1 MAMFER
7 KEGFGPEKK
16 ILLVVALA
24 ILVASVSTF
33 AILYWMMNAALQEDI
48 RSRAQ
53 VVNAYSNDHINVYSF
68 THINGPEDA
77 RRDSYAEVRAMLEN
91 IRQIANVRY
100 LYTAKLDALGRPIY
114 LVDGLPP
121 DSPDFRRPGTLIEED
136 IVPMLK
142 ECLSGKEIESGGVL
156 NTEWGA
162 IYLTCTPVY
171 AAEGEPPLG
180 AVVMEFNADVIHAN
194 NMRSMLYSGILSL
207 CIVAACIVSTMFW
220 LRRLAAPFYKKLAYT
235 DMLTGLGNRTAFEL
249 KLKELEREAGRRRI
263 VMVIYDLN
271 EMKKVNDT
279 YGHAVGDAY
288 LQRMGSLLQR
298 EGPASRGSAYRIGG
312 DEFVV
317 IFLDEAEPRLRA
329 ELERFQTTCAACEVG
344 GQPVTFAYGLA
355 AYAPE
360 IDGASLHNTLSRAD
374 ARMYARKKAGRG
386 SS

>member
-1 MAMFER
+1 MFER
-7 KEGFGPEKK
+7 KERFGPEKK

-24 ILVASVSTF
+24 ILIASVSTF

-53 VVNAYSNDHINVYSF
+53 VVNAYSEDNINVYSF
-68 THINGPEDA
+68 THINGPEDG
-77 RRDSYAEVRAMLEN
+77 RRDTYAEVRAMLEN

-100 LYTAKLDALGRPIY
+100 LYTAKLDASGRPVY

-121 DSPDFRRPGTLIEED
+121 DSPDFRHPGDFIEED

-142 ECLSGKEIESGGVL
+142 KCLSGKSIESDGVL

-162 IYLTCTPVY
+162 IYLTCRPVY
-171 AAEGEPPLG
+171 ANGEERPLG
-180 AVVMEFNADVIHAN
+180 AVVMEFNADAVYAN
-194 NMRSMLYSGILSL
+194 NMRSMLYSGILCL
-207 CIVAACIVSTMFW
+207 LLVGACIVSTMFW

-249 KLKELEREAGRRRI
+249 RLRELEKETGRRNFI
-263 VMVIYDLN
+263 MVIYDLN

-288 LQRMGSLLQR
+288 LQRMGSLLLR
-298 EGPASRGSAYRIGG
+298 ESPVDRGWAYRIGG

-317 IFLDEAEPRLRA
+317 IFADEDEASLRD
-329 ELERFQTTCAACEVG
+329 ELERFQKTCATSEVG

-355 AYAPE
+355 AYARE
-360 IDGASLHNTLSRAD
+360 IDGPSLHNTLSRAD
-374 ARMYARKKAGRG
+374 ARMYARKKAERG
-386 SS
+386 GA

>member
-1 MAMFER
+1 MVMLER
-7 KEGFGPEKK
+7 KERFGPEKK

-24 ILVASVSTF
+24 ILIASLSTF
-33 AILYWMMNAALQEDI
+33 TILYWMMNAALQEDI

-53 VVNAYSNDHINVYSF
+53 VVNAYSNNHINVYSF
-68 THINGPEDA
+68 THINGPRDA
-77 RRDSYAEVRAMLEN
+77 ARDTYAEVQAMLEN

-100 LYTAKLDALGRPIY
+100 LYTAKLDGSGRPIY

-121 DSPDFRRPGTLIEED
+121 DSPDFRRPGTPIEED

-142 ECLSGKEIESGGVL
+142 ECLSGKKIESGGVI
-156 NTEWGA
+156 NTDWGA

-171 AAEGEPPLG
+171 SVEGEPPLG
-180 AVVMEFNADVIHAN
+180 AVVMEFNADSIHAN
-194 NMRSMLYSGILSL
+194 NMRSMLYSAVLSL
-207 CIVAACIVSTMFW
+207 CIVVACIVSTLFW

-249 KLKELEREAGRRRI
+249 KVKELEKEARQGI
-263 VMVIYDLN
+263 IIAIYDLN

-298 EGPASRGSAYRIGG
+298 ESPVSRGWAYRIGG

-317 IFLDEAEPRLRA
+317 IFLDEAEPRLRD
-329 ELERFQTTCAACEVG
+329 ELERFQTVCAASEVG
-344 GQPVTFAYGLA
+344 GQAVTFAYGLA

-374 ARMYARKKAGRG
+374 ARMYARKKAGRP
-386 SS
+386 SA